1 MTTAMLFF
9 LLVCRLQGGLVVR
22 QPGGRPK
29 ERTYV
34 CSSIIVVVV
43 VVVVVLVVVVVVVVL
58 VRLVVRLVLT
68 SPSTVTTT

>member
-1 MTTAMLFF
+1 M
-9 LLVCRLQGGLVVR
+9 VR

-34 CSSIIVVVV
+34 CSSI

-58 VRLVVRLVLT
+58 VRLVVRLVLVLLPLR
-68 SPSTVTTT
+68 SSGRLRRALLQSLGLASAGKAS

>member
-34 CSSIIVVVV
+34 CSSI